1 MYLFCHCRTWSGPAW
16 SPAQSLSSVLISIQS
31 LLNEKPYHNEP
42 GFEQVSWHGVLWC
55 TYSYYPES
63 KWKVNENSE
72 FNFTHIFII
81 SAGNERQLIRKT
93 RYGGPLGKGPW
104 GAFIFRPKVRL
115 ADLKHQDSLFLLEV
129 PPPPLLHH
137 TFSFCVL
144 HFDTRNSFPQN
155 GQGSRWTEMFKKM
168 LRVSPLL
175 YYRHFLLAGT
185 SYPLLGVKQ
194 EEHFVWHSTWKHLNG
209 SRTCKLSWKLLDYFP
224 QLICLLFLGASGWG
238 LQAI

>member
-81 SAGNERQLIRKT
+81 SAGNERQFIRKT

-129 PPPPLLHH
+129 PPPPSYI
-137 TFSFCVL
+137 T
-144 HFDTRNSFPQN
+144 HF
-155 GQGSRWTEMFKKM
+155 
-168 LRVSPLL
+168 
-175 YYRHFLLAGT
+175 
-185 SYPLLGVKQ
+185 
-194 EEHFVWHSTWKHLNG
+194 HFVFYILTQETGFLKMVREVGGL
-209 SRTCKLSWKLLDYFP
+209 R
-224 QLICLLFLGASGWG
+224 CLKRCLESLPSSIT
-238 LQAI
+238 AIFYSLAQVTHC